1 MKSVKEKLT
10 KDVAAFKKILGID
23 NVMALPRLV
32 KVVVSTGIGSLK
44 DKKKSAQIID
54 RLVKITGQKP
64 SERGAKKSIA
74 SFKVRE
80 GDPVGIMVTL
90 RGDRMYGF
98 LEKLINVA
106 IPRVRDF
113 RGLELKS
120 IDKMGN
126 YTIGI
131 KEHTV
136 FPETSDEDL
145 RDVFG
150 MAITINTTAKN
161 KKDAEALLRYIGL
174 PIKKADK

>member
-1 MKSVKEKLT
+1 MKSIKEKLT
-10 KDVAAFKKILGID
+10 KDIAVFKKILGVE
-23 NVMALPRLV
+23 NVMALPKLA
-32 KVVVSTGIGSLK
+32 KVIVGTGIGSLK
-44 DKKKSAQIID
+44 DKKKIELITD

-64 SERGAKKSIA
+64 SARGAKKSVA
-74 SFKVRE
+74 SFKVRQ
-80 GDPVGIMVTL
+80 GDPVGLMTTL
-90 RGDRMYGF
+90 RGKRMYGF

-106 IPRVRDF
+106 IPRIRDF

-126 YTIGI
+126 YTIGL

-150 MAITINTTAKN
+150 MSITINTTAKN

-174 PIKKADK
+174 PIKKA

>member
-10 KDVAAFKKILGID
+10 KDVEVFKKLTGI
-23 NVMALPRLV
+23 NNIMALPKLS
-32 KVVVSTGIGSLK
+32 KVIVSIGTGSLK
-44 DKKKSAQIID
+44 DKKKLELVTD
-54 RLVKITGQKP
+54 RLIKITGQKP
-64 SERGAKKSIA
+64 SQRGAKKSIA

-80 GDPVGIMVTL
+80 GDPVGLVVTL

-106 IPRVRDF
+106 IPRIRDF

-120 IDKMGN
+120 IDNMGN
-126 YTIGI
+126 YTIGL

-174 PIKKADK
+174 PIKKA